1 MFCLTHDGKRLGEV
15 GFEDSNLILSLMTT
29 RDSFKCIERL
39 YKCIG
44 KDDNFG
50 ILLDC
55 LRLRELR
62 DNGKM
67 LLTLQIIMNA

>member
-1 MFCLTHDGKRLGEV
+1 
-15 GFEDSNLILSLMTT
+15 MTT
-29 RDSFKCIERL
+29 RDSCKCIERL